1 MKSLARPVEAAS
13 VLVCF
18 MVPKKEKPPVRW
30 ATHMSNMLT
39 APPIMVP
46 SLDSMGLA
54 LRTTFSS
61 L

>member
-1 MKSLARPVEAAS
+1 
-13 VLVCF
+13 
-18 MVPKKEKPPVRW
+18 MVPKTEKPPVRW
-30 ATHMSNMLT
+30 LTHMSNMLT

-54 LRTTFSS
+54 LRTIFSS